1 MRPEAPLHG
10 VTRDHPALLEALA
23 APFGTYVGVAVC
35 RAVPAAASLA
45 DLAVDLLVAVG
56 KTEALIRR
64 RRPGVDLVEA
74 WFGAYGLRT
83 LYVTGADSLPAMA
96 CDELCRLGD
105 RVGFDVVFLTADP
118 ARRAA
123 GVGCHLREHATTYL
137 HVDRRGT
144 PVQPPVGAPLPDVGF
159 PALPAACAELLEG
172 AHAERAQ
179 AIYAECLDA
188 AFQSLPNDRLLEA
201 ADVEAAFRAAL
212 ARAPDLGA
220 VALAAH
226 ALRAAGLLRGYD
238 VRARESDTGGVASD
252 DLLTADR
259 LEQLSRLVAPAQAA
273 AGVLAGL
280 SGAGSGATIGPEGRW
295 VEQGG
300 VWQGISGRP
309 LPLLAAWERTRL
321 DPKERPSGA
330 PPRPADP
337 RRALLWRRPPPA
349 RLTLECRIID
359 CRSLR
364 LIADPP
370 MSWTRPTRRGRR
382 NGSVPSAPR
391 V

>member
-1 MRPEAPLHG
+1 MRPEVRLHG

-45 DLAVDLLVAVG
+45 GLAVDLLVAVG

-64 RRPGVDLVEA
+64 RGPGVELVEA
-74 WFGAYGLRT
+74 WFGAYALRT
-83 LYVTGADSLPAMA
+83 LYVTGADSLPPVA
-96 CDELCRLGD
+96 CDDLCRLGD
-105 RVGFDVVFLTADP
+105 RVGFDVVFVTADP
-118 ARRAA
+118 ARRVA

-137 HVDRRGT
+137 HVDPRST

-172 AHAERAQ
+172 AHAERAR

-188 AFQSLPNDRLLEA
+188 AFHALANDRLVEA
-201 ADVEAAFRAAL
+201 ADVEAALRAAL
-212 ARAPDLGA
+212 ARTPDLSA

-238 VRARESDTGGVASD
+238 VRARESEGEGVAFD

-259 LEQLSRLVAPAQAA
+259 LDQLCRLVAPAQAA

-280 SGAGSGATIGPEGRW
+280 SGAATGATIGPEGRC
-295 VEQGG
+295 VDQGG

-309 LPLLAAWERTRL
+309 QPLLGAWARIRG
-321 DPKERPSGA
+321 DPTARPSGA
-330 PPRPADP
+330 PSRPIDP
-337 RRALLWRRPPPA
+337 RREQLWRRPPPA
-349 RLTLECRIID
+349 RLALECRIID

-370 MSWTRPTRRGRR
+370 MSWTRPPRRRR
-382 NGSVPSAPR
+382 NGSVPSAQR